1 MEIIIIGGCPGE
13 DLSEYVLKN
22 INFGE
27 YNTKK
32 MKDNHEHTKHVYL
45 RFPECFQTHPKDY
58 FDDVLKIA
66 KNCIDNDESLYVTT
80 FSEKVLNA
88 VRIAISE
95 SKKEIPA
102 ECHQLFNHGEVSIS
116 TIDEGGS
123 LSYWQSGVWDAW
135 DDALARLL

>member
-32 MKDNHEHTKHVYL
+32 MKDNHEHTKH
-45 RFPECFQTHPKDY
+45 
-58 FDDVLKIA
+58 
-66 KNCIDNDESLYVTT
+66 DESLYVTT
-80 FSEKVLNA
+80 FSEKILNA

-102 ECHQLFNHGEVSIS
+102 ECHQLFNHGEISIS

-123 LSYWQSGVWDAW
+123 LSHWQSGVWDAW

>member
-32 MKDNHEHTKHVYL
+32 MKDNHKHTKHVYL

-58 FDDVLKIA
+58 FDDVLTWTSLDA
-66 KNCIDNDESLYVTT
+66 EHGGFFMFID
-80 FSEKVLNA
+80 
-88 VRIAISE
+88 
-95 SKKEIPA
+95 
-102 ECHQLFNHGEVSIS
+102 
-116 TIDEGGS
+116 
-123 LSYWQSGVWDAW
+123 
-135 DDALARLL
+135 LL